1 MVQKGQPTDLTI
13 EWVGLGRCWEGDSE
27 SEGSPERGM
36 SGCFGV
42 WEGFVEGALQL
53 GFKEDRKRKWRGS
66 TSQAGADLC
75 LGGLWAVSS

>member
-1 MVQKGQPTDLTI
+1 MVQKGRQTDLTI

-36 SGCFGV
+36 SGCFRV

-53 GFKEDRKRKWRGS
+53 GFKEDTERESEGEAHPR
-66 TSQAGADLC
+66 QVQIF
-75 LGGLWAVSS
+75 VSEDCGQ